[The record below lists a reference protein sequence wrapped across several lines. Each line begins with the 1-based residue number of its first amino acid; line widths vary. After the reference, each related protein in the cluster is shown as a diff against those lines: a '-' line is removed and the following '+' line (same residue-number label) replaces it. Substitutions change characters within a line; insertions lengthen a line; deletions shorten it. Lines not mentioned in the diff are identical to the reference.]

1 MEKQQKQQQ
10 ELHKAFQDVIDLLK
24 NRDPKAPL
32 DNKTARNILELFQR
46 IIFPIDIQSIIG
58 STNK

>member
-24 NRDPKAPL
+24 ERDPKAPL
-32 DNKTARNILELFQR
+32 DNKTAWNILELFQK
-46 IIFPIDIQSIIG
+46 IMFPLDIQSIIG